1 MSGDRALAHLVRAS
15 FGEFLV
21 RADARGALLSVSPLP
36 PGEGGDAS
44 DAFPAGSRAE
54 AALQALRTYLDSP
67 WTLDAR
73 EWAQEPCLRS
83 GSPFEQEVWRALA
96 GIRCGSTVTYGSLAA
111 RLGRPRA
118 ARAVARFNREV
129 RRSAL
134 VRTEILEQSN
144 GDYLAVMSLD
154 DELGRLMTL
163 ELTATSSR
171 QAMALNKAFEAKA
184 DKIFQL
190 VIGQLTAREPAPETA
205 AADEGSG
212 K

>member
-1 MSGDRALAHLVRAS
+1 MERHGFIHDIMDVKVLILYVMNRVIYPVDAQKIYELCLQDDCLSYFDVLQAIPQMVDSGHLAQTEEGYVITEKGKEDAALT
-15 FGEFLV
+15 E
-21 RADARGALLSVSPLP
+21 DSV
-36 PGEGGDAS
+36 
-44 DAFPAGSRAE
+44 AFPV
-54 AALQALRTYLDSP
+54 
-67 WTLDAR
+67 
-73 EWAQEPCLRS
+73 AQ
-83 GSPFEQEVWRALA
+83 
-96 GIRCGSTVTYGSLAA
+96 
-111 RLGRPRA
+111 RA
-118 ARAVARFNREV
+118 ARAVERFNREV

-205 AADEGSG
+205 APDGGSG

>member
-118 ARAVARFNREV
+118 ARAVAR
-129 RRSAL
+129 AL
-134 VRTEILEQSN
+134 GSNPLAVLLPCHRVVGAGGRLTGFCHSSDSRFLAVKQGLLDLEQSP
-144 GDYLAVMSLD
+144 
-154 DELGRLMTL
+154 ELRWWY
-163 ELTATSSR
+163 
-171 QAMALNKAFEAKA
+171 
-184 DKIFQL
+184 
-190 VIGQLTAREPAPETA
+190 
-205 AADEGSG
+205 
-212 K
+212 